1 MSEQHPRPTEQLWT
15 LATAL
20 ANAITGRHSSKDG
33 EAPGVVFFESYR
45 GEYCPTCYPQWNDER
60 AGYSHEEECPMWQFY
75 RLVLDRPA
83 PPT

>member
-20 ANAITGRHSSKDG
+20 ANAITGRHSS
-33 EAPGVVFFESYR
+33 
-45 GEYCPTCYPQWNDER
+45 NDER